1 MSMRNRIRC
10 PKCHEKLSY
19 SAYKRHTNPLYNCK
33 PSNSRFPEETAS
45 PDVTVEL
52 QDEGNVRDTSAE
64 IADQLDPD
72 VTAELQDEGDTSAE
86 IADQLDSHE
95 EDVAYEW
102 NVESLE
108 NSDEELNSENPAQDD
123 ELQVVDDIDVIEQD
137 LFPQEEDS
145 VSRCKSAPLSS
156 SVELLISDHQAAD
169 VHEDNTETYL
179 SSLVLQPLAISL
191 IFFQLV
197 YKVSDRGIE
206 FILMLFHSFIKI
218 IAQCANN
225 EKIQFLLV
233 QLPKN
238 IYKLRKI
245 FGHYKKEFDK
255 FAVCPKCSAC
265 HKIPSSASTNLT
277 CSAKSEFSKKTCGA
291 ELLRK
296 VKCGKKYKFVPKK
309 IYIYSPLKLSLSRL
323 FQKKEFI
330 TDIEKWRTRVSECN
344 VLSDVYDGNIWKEL
358 SSPGQFLSTPFS
370 LALRLN
376 IDWFRIYK
384 HVNYSVGLV
393 YLVIE
398 NLPRHKRFNLEN
410 IIIVGCIP
418 GPNEPKL
425 TVNSFL
431 KPLIDELLELW
442 HGVFIKS
449 QSAFGFTS
457 VRCMLTSI
465 SADIPATRKLCGFF
479 SHNARRGCSK
489 CLKEFVTDQFNS
501 KPDFSGFDNTSW
513 ISRDHLSHMHILN
526 QIMQKKLVSERK
538 EIQKAWGVRHSEL
551 VRLPYLDLIRY
562 HVVDPMHNLLL
573 GTAKYMMSVWKDES
587 LISKSDYQNMQ
598 DTVDRIRVPVNIG
611 RIPHKVE
618 SQVSSLTADQWKNW
632 VLIYSIPAL
641 CSILPRE
648 HLECWSL
655 FVTACSLILKPII
668 NIDDVIKGDDK
679 ITQFCKCYEQ
689 LYGKSKCTPNMHL
702 HLHLKQCL
710 LDYGPVHSFWCF
722 PFERFNGIFESFN
735 KNWICPELQI
745 MTKFLNYQESV
756 IMSKLSSELPHFEW
770 LGDINDET
778 SHKGSIQQTSTDP
791 NLLNAHSRFILCP
804 IEEINATNSLMYE
817 AVSKKCEK
825 LLLLHEVEWLRNVY
839 MALYPTSTI
848 THVNMSHDVFNEAN
862 IFGEIYLSVKAKGNH
877 SHSIIAYWPESIQGT
892 SELSRHC
899 EYRAGEIQY
908 FFHHMVGIIL
918 PEQPEKSVSHVFA
931 YVHWYEKHPCYDGQL
946 FPLKVFTNIKKKTG
960 ASVFIPLS
968 RIINQCAEF
977 NSTMKFDFGIDN
989 VLVLCPINRKV
1000 RF

>member
-10 PKCHEKLSY
+10 PKCQENLSY
-19 SAYKRHTNPLYNCK
+19 SQYKRHSNPLYCR
-33 PSNSRFPEETAS
+33 PLNSRFPKEAAS
-45 PDVTVEL
+45 PQDPDGTDEVEDM
-52 QDEGNVRDTSAE
+52 QDTSAQNE
-64 IADQLDPD
+64 DQ
-72 VTAELQDEGDTSAE
+72 QDSD
-86 IADQLDSHE
+86 
-95 EDVAYEW
+95 EDFEDAYEW
-102 NVESLE
+102 NVEGSDAVSSLE
-108 NSDEELNSENPAQDD
+108 NPEEDD
-123 ELQVVDDIDVIEQD
+123 ELQVVDEIDIIEQE
-137 LFPQEEDS
+137 LFPQEEGGC
-145 VSRCKSAPLSS
+145 VSTPTPLSS
-156 SVELLISDHQAAD
+156 SIELSVSNYQVEDAHVDKNEPS
-169 VHEDNTETYL
+169 L
-179 SSLVLQPLAISL
+179 SSLVLQPLAMSL
-191 IFFQLV
+191 IFFQLM

-206 FILMLFHSFIKI
+206 FILVVFHSIIKI
-218 IAQCANN
+218 IAQCVNN
-225 EKIQFLLV
+225 EKINFLLV
-233 QLPKN
+233 QLPNN
-238 IYKLRKI
+238 IYKLRKM

-255 FAVCPKCSAC
+255 FAVCPKCPAC
-265 HKIPSSASTNLT
+265 HRIPSSASANVT
-277 CSAKSEFSKKTCGA
+277 CTVKSEYTSKTCGA

-309 IYIYSPLKLSLSRL
+309 IYIYNSLKQSLSRL
-323 FQKKEFI
+323 FQKNDFI
-330 TDIEKWRTRVSECN
+330 TDIEQWRTRLSEEN
-344 VLSDVYDGNIWKEL
+344 VLSDVYDGNVWKEL

-384 HVNYSVGLV
+384 HVKYSVGML

-398 NLPRHKRFNLEN
+398 NLPRHKRYNLEN

-449 QSAFGFTS
+449 QSAFGITS

-501 KPDFSGFDNTSW
+501 KPDYSGFDNASW
-513 ISRDHLSHMHILN
+513 IARDHASHMHVLN
-526 QIMQKKLVSERK
+526 QIKQKKLVLERK
-538 EIQKAWGVRHSEL
+538 AIQKAWGVRYSEL
-551 VRLPYLDLIRY
+551 VRLPYFDLVRY

-598 DTVDRIRVPVNIG
+598 DTVDRIRVPLNIG

-641 CSILPRE
+641 LSILSQE

-655 FVTACSLILKPII
+655 FVEACSFILKPII
-668 NIDDVIKGDDK
+668 NIDDIMEGDRK
-679 ITQFCKCYEQ
+679 LTQFCKCYEQ

-710 LDYGPVHSFWCF
+710 FDYGPVHSFWCF
-722 PFERFNGIFESFN
+722 PFERYNGIFESFN
-735 KNWICPELQI
+735 KNWMCPELQI
-745 MTKFLNYQESV
+745 MTKFLNYQDSV
-756 IMSKLSSELPHFEW
+756 VMIKLSSEQPCFEW
-770 LGDINDET
+770 FSDINDET
-778 SHKGSIQQTSTDP
+778 SYKGSIQQTSADP
-791 NLLNAHSRFILCP
+791 NLLNTHSRFSLCP
-804 IEEINATNSLMYE
+804 IEEINATNCFLCE

-839 MALYPTSTI
+839 MTLYPTSKI
-848 THVNMSHDVFNEAN
+848 THVNMSHDVFHEAN
-862 IFGEIYLSVKAKGNH
+862 VFGEIHLSVKAKGNH
-877 SHSIIAYWPESIQGT
+877 SHSIIAYWPESIQ
-892 SELSRHC
+892 
-899 EYRAGEIQY
+899 
-908 FFHHMVGIIL
+908 
-918 PEQPEKSVSHVFA
+918 
-931 YVHWYEKHPCYDGQL
+931 
-946 FPLKVFTNIKKKTG
+946 
-960 ASVFIPLS
+960 
-968 RIINQCAEF
+968 
-977 NSTMKFDFGIDN
+977 
-989 VLVLCPINRKV
+989 
-1000 RF
+1000 